1 MLLISG
7 RSSRELPALLK
18 PPLSAHEWRSLA
30 CRHRED
36 PFECTKKKKGHQRR
50 AAATTS
56 ALVPFVT
63 LIISPRRATL
73 TLPPYPLNGVKG
85 LNAAARDGK
94 AIFPT
99 AAVIRQQRGG
109 EQTHTNAS
117 CEDTL
122 HTETAKGEREIDC
135 CCLMLLHDNN
145 H

>member
-1 MLLISG
+1 M
-7 RSSRELPALLK
+7 
-18 PPLSAHEWRSLA
+18 HE
-30 CRHRED
+30 
-36 PFECTKKKKGHQRR
+36 KKKGYQRR

-73 TLPPYPLNGVKG
+73 TPPPNGVKG

-109 EQTHTNAS
+109 EQTHTNTS
-117 CEDTL
+117 CEDTP
-122 HTETAKGEREIDC
+122 HTETAKDEREIDC